1 MPINRSWKHVRNR
14 RLLGKLF
21 GAAGNCRVLME
32 TARKRSYGSGNFA
45 VRNERKCLDLE
56 TTAPV
61 SNSTVIILICIFLS
75 GAVFLVC

>member
-1 MPINRSWKHVRNR
+1 
-14 RLLGKLF
+14 
-21 GAAGNCRVLME
+21 ME